1 MSGVYRTAQVCKN
14 GHVITSNISYS
25 EFLADFYPD
34 CGAKTISSCLDCKT
48 PIRGDY
54 DIPDVI
60 DFSSSYQPPAYCY
73 HCGKPFPWTES
84 KLNAIA
90 DLLDMQNQLTEEE
103 KKRFISCLPTIFTE
117 TSQSEVTA
125 FKLRALFKKLPSEI
139 GRLVKNIIIDVLS
152 ESVKKVIFP

>member
-1 MSGVYRTAQVCKN
+1 MSGVYRTAQICKN

-25 EFLADFYPD
+25 EFLSDFCPD
-34 CGAKTISSCLDCKT
+34 CGAKTISTCLDCKT
-48 PIRGDY
+48 PIRGKY
-54 DIPDVI
+54 DILGVSN
-60 DFSSSYQPPAYCY
+60 FSSSYEPPAYCY

-103 KKRFISCLPTIFTE
+103 KKRFISCLPIIFTE

-139 GRLVKNIIIDVLS
+139 GSLVKNIIIDVLS
-152 ESVKKVIFP
+152 ESVKKVLFP